1 MHGGNAARQRAQ
13 KRVVAKTTHATHA
26 LAHATH
32 LVKSAQGAGSHS
44 VGRARDKRN
53 IGGIGKQ
60 LARSA
65 IARVERKRA
74 QANQGGIERVTR
86 GAQAG
91 LKTAT
96 AVITG
101 RAVLFG
107 NSDVG
112 DLAIHPTRKRTAE
125 LKGSLVIVVIDARR
139 ALDMLADQHNGYTA
153 RLNRATVLVGD
164 HSCHQNNAVNR
175 VVLE

>member
-1 MHGGNAARQRAQ
+1 MY
-13 KRVVAKTTHATHA
+13 A
-26 LAHATH
+26 LAHAANLIDSTQRARRH
-32 LVKSAQGAGSHS
+32 G
-44 VGRARDKRN
+44 VGRAGDKRN
-53 IGGIGKQ
+53 IGSDGKQ
-60 LARSA
+60 LTRRT

-74 QANQGGIERVTR
+74 QANQARIKRHAR

-96 AVITG
+96 AVIAG

-107 NSDVG
+107 NSNVG
-112 DLAIHPTRKRTAE
+112 DLAVHTARKRMAQ

-139 ALDMLADQHNGYTA
+139 ALNILADQHDGNAA
-153 RLNRATVLVGD
+153 RLNRPTVLVGD
-164 HSCHQNNAVNR
+164 HGCHQHNAIYR

>member
-13 KRVVAKTTHATHA
+13 KRVVAKTAHAVYA
-26 LAHATH
+26 LAHAANLIDSTQRARRH
-32 LVKSAQGAGSHS
+32 G
-44 VGRARDKRN
+44 VGRAGDKRN

-65 IARVERKRA
+65 IARVECKGPLANPARIKHRA
-74 QANQGGIERVTR
+74 R

-96 AVITG
+96 TVETG

-107 NSDVG
+107 NSNVG
-112 DLAIHPTRKRTAE
+112 DLAVHATRKRTAQ
-125 LKGSLVIVVIDARR
+125 LKGSLVIVVIDTRR
-139 ALDMLADQHNGYTA
+139 ALDMLTDQHNGHAA
-153 RLNRATVLVGD
+153 RVNRPTVLVGD
-164 HSCHQNNAVNR
+164 HGCHQHNAINR
-175 VVLE
+175 MVLE